1 MSMEAL
7 IYNPLC
13 DYQNISDKCEKQIVH
28 VNVTALL
35 QEVVGL
41 QYFCC
46 IILNLLFKKFIW
58 LTFYSNQ
65 DFYTENC

>member
-7 IYNPLC
+7 IYNPFC

-28 VNVTALL
+28 VNVTTLP

-41 QYFCC
+41 QYFCF
-46 IILNLLFKKFIW
+46 IILNIFFYLISLFIVIRDFFI
-58 LTFYSNQ
+58 LKI
-65 DFYTENC
+65 